1 MQPQTLRSGYTQT
14 DWPLKVVFER
24 RWAASFL
31 KDATFAGVF
40 SERTLKPESVSRS
53 ALLSGLYA
61 QASKATLSP
70 ATTTIDLSSFMVR
83 RRPRPTE
90 RSPNPGLPRERS
102 QSPHRAGC
110 AGVAS
115 ARRCHGP

>member
-53 ALLSGLYA
+53 ALLSGLYP
-61 QASKATLSP
+61 QASKARPSP
-70 ATTTIDLSSFMVR
+70 ATTRTDRSTDDVMAR
-83 RRPRPTE
+83 RRPRPKE
-90 RSPNPGLPRERS
+90 RNPNPKPARERS
-102 QSPHRAGC
+102 
-110 AGVAS
+110 
-115 ARRCHGP
+115 